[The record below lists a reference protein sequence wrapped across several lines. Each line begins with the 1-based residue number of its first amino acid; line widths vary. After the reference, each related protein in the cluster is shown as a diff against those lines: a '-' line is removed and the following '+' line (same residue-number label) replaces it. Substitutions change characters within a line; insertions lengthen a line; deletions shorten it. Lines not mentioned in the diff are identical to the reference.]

1 MAEHVCQ
8 PFVLSVSA
16 ANGRRADGVLLSR
29 SPIGRARA
37 LQPRMDTDGHG
48 WTRMGQTT
56 KDTKG
61 TKPVNYECAR
71 HLQGKGVSHWELLSA
86 KIF

>member
-29 SPIGRARA
+29 SPIGRAHAFNHGSDKPRRTRRA
-37 LQPRMDTDGHG
+37 RSPLAANGREGPEAQMAATIIR
-48 WTRMGQTT
+48 Q
-56 KDTKG
+56 
-61 TKPVNYECAR
+61 VNS
-71 HLQGKGVSHWELLSA
+71 Q
-86 KIF
+86 